1 MAEAML
7 QARTD
12 VAHANRELDLIMME
26 EDEMQKQ
33 LARDEKAELAQKR
46 KERAQRLK
54 ERRMSRGLPSSAA
67 GQAAEDQL
75 LHRLQQ
81 QAGGAKILV

>member
-33 LARDEKAELAQKR
+33 LAREEKAELAQKR
-46 KERAQRLK
+46 KERALRLK
-54 ERRMSRGLPSSAA
+54 ERRMSRGA
-67 GQAAEDQL
+67 GQATEDQL

-81 QAGGAKILV
+81 QVGGVKVLV

>member
-1 MAEAML
+1 MAEAVL

-26 EDEMQKQ
+26 EGEMQKQ
-33 LARDEKAELAQKR
+33 LARDAKAELNQKR
-46 KERAQRLK
+46 KDRALRLK
-54 ERRMSRGLPSSAA
+54 ERRLSRGAPA
-67 GQAAEDQL
+67 GDGGQVTEDQL

-81 QAGGAKILV
+81 QVGGAKVLV